1 MKEDN
6 DFRKDNT
13 QCLWQIMFVKA
24 AEHLTLEIAFT
35 KLWSI
40 LMVLA
45 WDMYVFMTI
54 RIITMLVLMKTMS
67 MISDLN
73 QGDK

>member
-35 KLWSI
+35 KL
-40 LMVLA
+40 
-45 WDMYVFMTI
+45 
-54 RIITMLVLMKTMS
+54 
-67 MISDLN
+67 
-73 QGDK
+73 